1 MPDPNIS
8 PLRSRLPS
16 GENGLLIVG
25 LIVFIFY
32 LALPLPVR
40 GNQIDYVIA
49 VEIGSAGLKGQYD
62 YSDIV
67 QDFIGFRALLFRQ
80 DPYPVLGP
88 AFKAIG
94 IDWDVPHKS
103 THPPTAFLFV
113 APVALFPWKIASTL
127 WAYLMVAGLL
137 FSFRCYGLSWK
148 TSIGLTPILL
158 FWPPASLSIGQL
170 TIPWLFFIAL
180 GYRLRKNAWGSG
192 TAIGLGFS
200 VKYFPGLLILPYVL
214 HRSYK
219 AIIGFVVSFC
229 ILSAVVYS
237 LNPQAIP
244 RYLAVNKTNT
254 TYNIL
259 RFDNGAIFTTLYHTI
274 GIPGFV
280 FLALFFLSIL
290 FINRDKLLQ
299 KPADGDDIW
308 LILSYFSVALLPISW
323 DYSLLPLLP
332 LIIWA
337 IKRKNFAA
345 TLLCMIGIIMA
356 SFLPYGGIAPIYQ
369 FMSIIFFGSSLMVI
383 VSKRQVEKQTT
394 LSS

>member
-1 MPDPNIS
+1 
-8 PLRSRLPS
+8 
-16 GENGLLIVG
+16 
-25 LIVFIFY
+25 
-32 LALPLPVR
+32 
-40 GNQIDYVIA
+40 
-49 VEIGSAGLKGQYD
+49 
-62 YSDIV
+62 
-67 QDFIGFRALLFRQ
+67 
-80 DPYPVLGP
+80 
-88 AFKAIG
+88 
-94 IDWDVPHKS
+94 
-103 THPPTAFLFV
+103 
-113 APVALFPWKIASTL
+113 
-127 WAYLMVAGLL
+127 
-137 FSFRCYGLSWK
+137 
-148 TSIGLTPILL
+148 
-158 FWPPASLSIGQL
+158 L

-180 GYRLRKNAWGSG
+180 AYRLRKNAWWSG

-299 KPADGDDIW
+299 KPAEGDDIW

-337 IKRKNFAA
+337 VKRKNFAA

-356 SFLPYGGIAPIYQ
+356 SFLPYGGIAPIWQ
-369 FMSIIFFGSSLMVI
+369 FMSILFFGSSLMVI
-383 VSKRQVEKQTT
+383 GSKRQVEKQTT